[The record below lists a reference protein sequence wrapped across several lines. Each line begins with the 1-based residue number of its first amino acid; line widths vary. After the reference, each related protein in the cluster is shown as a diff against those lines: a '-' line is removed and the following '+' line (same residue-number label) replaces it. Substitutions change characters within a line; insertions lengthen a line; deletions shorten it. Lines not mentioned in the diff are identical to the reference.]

1 MKKKLYV
8 TDLPLYF
15 TRQIEELFFVRDLA
29 LKKSAVQKEYL
40 DLYLQDKTGTVSG
53 IMWEEYIKK
62 ELLYCKGHVAL
73 IKGMVVQNQKEQ
85 YEILV
90 TSIEP
95 MEDYDQGAFVNG
107 LTEADTKKYLGYLH
121 NYIENVKSEG
131 YRTLLQYVFSKDEAV
146 FAVLPATL
154 KNHHSYNGGLL
165 VHTVTVTSLV
175 RYMSRTLFAY
185 NFHPSY
191 EIPYNSSLLVT
202 AGLLHVIGVLKMITP
217 FPELGR
223 DNVSI
228 LLSQHEHTN
237 SYMQE
242 AFQAIDSDILSGE
255 ERTLLLHTIGCVYES
270 TERKPMLREALL
282 LREAYHLLINVSN
295 MEYFMNCHDSE
306 KGSIFDKQ
314 MNNYLYLQAQAMDK
328 EEQDG

>member
-8 TDLPLYF
+8 TDLPSYF

-29 LKKSAVQKEYL
+29 LEKSSVQKEYL
-40 DLYLQDKTGTVSG
+40 DLYLQDKTGTVGG

-62 ELLYCKGHVAL
+62 EFLHYKGRIAL
-73 IKGMVVQNQKEQ
+73 IKGIVVQNQKEQ

-95 MEDYDQGAFVNG
+95 AEDYDQGEFVNG
-107 LTEADTKKYLGYLH
+107 LTEEDTKKYLGYLH
-121 NYIENVKSEG
+121 SYIENVQSEG
-131 YRTLLQYVFSKDEAV
+131 YRTLLQNIFSKDEAL
-146 FAVLPATL
+146 FALLPATL
-154 KNHHSYNGGLL
+154 KKHHSYNGGLL
-165 VHTVTVTSLV
+165 VHTITVTSLV
-175 RYMSRTLFAY
+175 RYMSRTLAAY

-191 EIPYNSSLLVT
+191 AIPYNSSLLVT

-228 LLSQHEHTN
+228 LLSQHEHTIK
-237 SYMQE
+237 YMQD
-242 AFQAIDSDILSGE
+242 AFQELDSGVLSDE
-255 ERTLLLHTIGCVYES
+255 EKTLLLHTIGCVYEG

-295 MEYFMNCHDSE
+295 MEHFMSCHDSE
-306 KGSIFDKQ
+306 KGSIFDAQ
-314 MNNYLYLQAQAMDK
+314 MNNYLYLQVQTADK
-328 EEQDG
+328 GEKDG